1 MNAGYVEHLKKLG
14 YEASVPMRGKIEEW
28 HGWYTAS
35 NAWYVSE
42 ERSAADRRTYRVDRL
57 SIKPARMVCQEW
69 AGLLMNERTAVAC
82 DDEACNAW
90 LDRHLESSRFF
101 SVAQRLVER
110 TFALGTGAWALPVG
124 TAPRAHHRRS
134 DRAQAIQ

>member
-57 SIKPARMVCQEW
+57 SMQASAHGVPGVGGAAHERADRSGMRRR
-69 AGLLMNERTAVAC
+69 GLQCLA
-82 DDEACNAW
+82 
-90 LDRHLESSRFF
+90 
-101 SVAQRLVER
+101 
-110 TFALGTGAWALPVG
+110 
-124 TAPRAHHRRS
+124 
-134 DRAQAIQ
+134 